1 MTQIIIIGAGH
12 NGLAAAFYLARAGFK
27 PLVLEQRDAVGGG
40 AITGDLHP
48 GFRCPTLAHHSSIWA
63 DVVRE
68 MDLPRHG
75 LEFLTP
81 RVELYAPA
89 RDGPPLIVH
98 DDEPRAAQAMRALS
112 AKDADA
118 YPGYRSAMQQASTI
132 ISSLLAS
139 PAPRIDEP
147 DAGDLW
153 NLLKTGR
160 AFQRLEKRNGYR
172 LLRWI
177 PMPVADLVH
186 EWFESEPL
194 CASLAAPGLSGA
206 MLGPRSA
213 GSGLVLLLQEA
224 NRRLARRS
232 CRVRGGP
239 GALTHA
245 MAAAARASGADVRTG
260 ARVERI
266 LVTHERVAAV
276 VVDGHE
282 MPASAVVS
290 AVDPKTTFLGLVD
303 PEELTPDFLSKIR
316 NYRAPGT
323 VGKVNLALSG
333 LPSFAGPG
341 TAKRSDGGASAD
353 ADALSG
359 RIHIGPDM
367 DYLERAFDHAKYG
380 ELSAEPWLDV
390 TIPSILDPE
399 LAPRGAHVM
408 STYVH
413 YAPYLLRGGGWP
425 GSKQSL
431 LDRALATLERF
442 APGLRALVVATE
454 VITPLELESRYGL
467 YGGHIFHGELAMDQL
482 ASMRPLLGY
491 SRYHSPVHGL
501 YMCGA
506 GTHPGGFMTGGSGKI
521 AAREIARALRLD
533 FRG

>member
-1 MTQIIIIGAGH
+1 MTQLIIIIGAGH

-27 PLVLEQRDAVGGG
+27 PLVLERRDAVGGG

-48 GFRCPTLAHHSSIWA
+48 GFRCPTLAHHTSIWA
-63 DVVRE
+63 DVVGE

-81 RVELYAPA
+81 RVELFAPG

-98 DDEPRAAQAMRALS
+98 DDERRTAQAMRPLS

-118 YPGYRSAMQQASTI
+118 YPAYRSTIQQVSTVI
-132 ISSLLAS
+132 ASLLTS
-139 PAPRIDEP
+139 PAPRIDDP
-147 DAGDLW
+147 DTGDVW

-160 AFQRLEKRNGYR
+160 TFQRLGKRNGYR

-194 CASLAAPGLSGA
+194 CASLAAPGLSGT

-239 GALTHA
+239 GAFTHA
-245 MAAAARASGADVRTG
+245 MASAARAAGADIRTG
-260 ARVERI
+260 ACVERI

-276 VVDGHE
+276 IVDGHE
-282 MPASAVVS
+282 IPTSAVVS

-303 PEELTPDFLSKIR
+303 PEDLTPDFLSKVR
-316 NYRAPGT
+316 NYRATGT

-333 LPSFAGPG
+333 LPSFAGPA
-341 TAKRSDGGASAD
+341 TAGHSEGPSAE
-353 ADALSG
+353 AETLSG
-359 RIHIGPDM
+359 RIHIGPNL

-408 STYVH
+408 SIYVQ
-413 YAPYLLRGGGWP
+413 YAPYGLRGRGWP
-425 GSKQSL
+425 ESKQLL
-431 LDRALATLERF
+431 LDRVLATLERC

-454 VITPLELESRYGL
+454 VITPLELESQYGFH
-467 YGGHIFHGELAMDQL
+467 GGHIFHGELALDQL
-482 ASMRPLLGY
+482 ATMRPLLGY
-491 SRYHSPVHGL
+491 SRYHSPVLGL
-501 YMCGA
+501 YVCGA

-521 AAREIARALRLD
+521 AANEIARALRLD
-533 FRG
+533 F

>member
-27 PLVLEQRDAVGGG
+27 PLVLERRDAVGGG

-48 GFRCPTLAHHSSIWA
+48 GFRCPTLAHHTSIWA
-63 DVVRE
+63 DVVAE

-81 RVELYAPA
+81 RVELFAPG

-98 DDEPRAAQAMRALS
+98 DDERRTAQAMRPLS
-112 AKDADA
+112 AKDGDA
-118 YPGYRSAMQQASTI
+118 YPAYRSAMQQASTVVA
-132 ISSLLAS
+132 SLLAS
-139 PAPRIDEP
+139 PAPRVNDP

-153 NLLKTGR
+153 SLLKTGCT
-160 AFQRLEKRNGYR
+160 FQRLGKKSRYR

-194 CASLAAPGLSGA
+194 CASLAAPGLSGT

-245 MAAAARASGADVRTG
+245 MAAAARAVGADIRTG
-260 ARVERI
+260 AHVERI

-282 MPASAVVS
+282 MPVAAVMS

-303 PEELTPDFLSKIR
+303 PEDLTPDFLSKIR
-316 NYRAPGT
+316 NYRAAGT
-323 VGKVNLALSG
+323 VAKVNLALSG
-333 LPSFAGPG
+333 LPSFPGPATTG
-341 TAKRSDGGASAD
+341 HDGARTNVD

-359 RIHIGPDM
+359 RIHIGPDL
-367 DYLERAFDHAKYG
+367 DYLEHAFDHAKYG

-408 STYVH
+408 STYMH
-413 YAPYLLRGGGWP
+413 YAPYLLQGGGWP
-425 GSKQSL
+425 ESKQLL
-431 LDRALATLERF
+431 LDRVLATLERF
-442 APGLRALVVATE
+442 APGLRALVVAAE
-454 VITPLELESRYGL
+454 VITPLELESRYGFH
-467 YGGHIFHGELAMDQL
+467 GGHFFHGELALDQL
-482 ASMRPLLGY
+482 ASMRPLLGH
-491 SRYHSPVHGL
+491 SRYHGPVRGL
-501 YMCGA
+501 YLCSA

-521 AAREIARALRLD
+521 AAREIARALRHD
-533 FRG
+533 F